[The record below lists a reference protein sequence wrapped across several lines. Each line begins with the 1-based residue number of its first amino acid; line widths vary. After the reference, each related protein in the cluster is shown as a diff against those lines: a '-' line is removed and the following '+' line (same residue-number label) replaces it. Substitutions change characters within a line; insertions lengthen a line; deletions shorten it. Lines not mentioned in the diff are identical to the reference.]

1 MTAKGVEPGLFE
13 SLRRLSG
20 TALGMLHSRLSLASL
35 ELGAA
40 GERVLVS
47 LLMAV
52 AAALLAGAAVFA
64 LSVWLAFVVWDRTG
78 PAVIAMIAL
87 AYAVAAAALLWRLRS
102 RVRTTP
108 PLLADTLAE
117 LRRDA
122 QLLRAAGERDAL

>member
-1 MTAKGVEPGLFE
+1 MAAPSSDPGLFV

-20 TALGMLHSRLSLASL
+20 TAVGMLHSRLSLASL

-40 GERVLVS
+40 GERVLLM
-47 LLMAV
+47 LLMAL
-52 AAALLAGAAVFA
+52 AAALLAGAAVVA
-64 LSVWLAFVVWDRTG
+64 ASVWLAFALWDRTG

-87 AYAVAAAALLWRLRS
+87 AYAAAAAVLLWRLRS
-102 RVRTTP
+102 RTRSAP

-117 LRRDA
+117 LQRDA

>member
-1 MTAKGVEPGLFE
+1 VAILPDDPGLFE

-20 TALGMLHSRLSLASL
+20 TAVGMLHSRLSLASL

-52 AAALLAGAAVFA
+52 AAALLAGAAVVA
-64 LSVWLAFVVWDRTG
+64 LSVWLAFALWDRTG
-78 PAVIAMIAL
+78 
-87 AYAVAAAALLWRLRS
+87 
-102 RVRTTP
+102 P

-117 LRRDA
+117 LQRDA
-122 QLLRAAGERDAL
+122 QLLRAAGERDAR